1 MYMGPSRCGRF
12 PEVPLGQIRVCNSV
26 NESQSLHREAI
37 GSYRLETGHGDLDV
51 DDWLSGQTRDRGG
64 PYVVNAKSDVAKRCT
79 QLCTQATEEAGPSSI
94 IGNYFNSLRQQGPS
108 DTLDGRKLVSTP
120 ALHYPVSFNL
130 TAHEYRSFLVSI
142 VYRECFSGGPNDKEG
157 WTAGTRPSRQRIIVA
172 WAGSHHRSKVDCTG
186 DGLRFP
192 AVQRPHLK
200 FSVGAAYPDTCRPG
214 AQRSIMGRVIGRS
227 VPALTGEEDACESHV
242 QDRELGRKAI

>member
-1 MYMGPSRCGRF
+1 MYSRNRSENCSAQLRDRRTCIWVPSRCGRF
-12 PEVPLGQIRVCNSV
+12 PEVPLGQIRVFNSV

-130 TAHEYRSFLVSI
+130 TAHEYRSFWCLLCTANVSLEVPTI
-142 VYRECFSGGPNDKEG
+142 RKAGRLGRDRPDNGSSLPGP
-157 WTAGTRPSRQRIIVA
+157 ARII
-172 WAGSHHRSKVDCTG
+172 
-186 DGLRFP
+186 
-192 AVQRPHLK
+192 
-200 FSVGAAYPDTCRPG
+200 AARWT
-214 AQRSIMGRVIGRS
+214 
-227 VPALTGEEDACESHV
+227 VPATASGPLRSNV
-242 QDRELGRKAI
+242 RP